1 MPTAQEIIE
10 AKQEEIANARLI
22 AKRFPDARQVGDDWE
37 SESVNR
43 ENAKGSELDFLG
55 AGLPGNPQ
63 YHLRVYALVQ
73 RKGHDPVKVYGTK
86 PYRLTADHVKRLV
99 ANNPRV
105 VLRELESVLACQE
118 KSK

>member
-43 ENAKGSELDFLG
+43 ERMVERNTSWTDFR
-55 AGLPGNPQ
+55 A
-63 YHLRVYALVQ
+63 R
-73 RKGHDPVKVYGTK
+73 T
-86 PYRLTADHVKRLV
+86 
-99 ANNPRV
+99 
-105 VLRELESVLACQE
+105 
-118 KSK
+118 